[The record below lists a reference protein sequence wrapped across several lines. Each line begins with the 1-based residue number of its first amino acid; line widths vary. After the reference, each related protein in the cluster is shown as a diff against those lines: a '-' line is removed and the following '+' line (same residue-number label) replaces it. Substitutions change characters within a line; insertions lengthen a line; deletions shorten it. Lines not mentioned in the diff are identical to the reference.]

1 MKLRQALLCTAVAA
15 VIVAGLGLGY
25 GGGRWWRANPSSP
38 AHENPPPDALPPAP
52 VGLAERNRDAAE
64 PGPVFGGADARRRAL
79 LVGVTKYDHLPQN
92 LHLTGPANDV
102 RLMKRLLMERY
113 QFPAEGIV
121 TLAESEGPA
130 RRPTRANIARAF
142 RTLVDQAREDDQ
154 VVIFLS
160 GHGDRQPESDPP
172 HPQFPEPDGIDEI
185 FLPADVRIG
194 EGSPMRAPNAIV
206 DDEIGDW
213 LRAITAKKAYV
224 WIIFDCCH
232 SGTMTRGSEVVREL
246 PPNTLVPQGELD
258 KARQRAARRQEKTRG
273 GPSAKPVPFVPGELS
288 DYLVAVYACRPH
300 ETTPESPQPPQSPDA
315 QYHGLLT
322 YTLVELLTKSASSK
336 SPLTYRELVQRL
348 QVRYAGRP
356 QGSPTPQVEGRG
368 QDRVVLGMEQPMR
381 SRLLLNREQ
390 GEYRVNAGDLY
401 GLTPGSVLAVD
412 SPAGRDEGPRL
423 LGHVRVVAT
432 RPFDATVE
440 PCAHEGSA
448 QVNDLPPLS
457 ACRPVFLDYALR
469 RYKVG
474 VQTSEDQATVRK
486 QLQKAVKTLAEA
498 KDGLVEYVE
507 DPRRAD
513 WLVRLEQGK
522 VQLLEASANR
532 VPFVLPGP
540 EDAGLSD
547 ALHRSLEKVYRA
559 RNLIALAGGFEE
571 QRYRGSPAVDV
582 DVEVLRHKNP
592 SDRGEVLRQPAEGWV
607 FRPGDLIS
615 FRLHNKS
622 PSLRLDVTLLIV
634 GTDFQ
639 VAAYYPRSGEVGKS
653 LEPGRTLDTPPP
665 HGQIGDEPPFGPECL
680 VVIATP
686 AKNPPVD
693 FTALAQDGL
702 QRTRAADR
710 GQSLRSPLGELL
722 EYAMYRSGVRRGLS
736 RSFAEQHAMRVL
748 NWRTEPRQVKSP

>member
-1 MKLRQALLCTAVAA
+1 MVVVA
-15 VIVAGLGLGY
+15 VILAGLGLGY
-25 GGGRWWRANPSSP
+25 GGGRWWRVDSSSP
-38 AHENPPPDALPPAP
+38 ADENPPPDALSPAP
-52 VGLAERNRDAAE
+52 AELAERNRDAGE
-64 PGPVFGGADARRRAL
+64 PGPVFGGADVRRRAL
-79 LVGVTKYDHLPQN
+79 LVGVTRFDHLPEN
-92 LHLTGPANDV
+92 LHLIGPANDA
-102 RLMKRLLMERY
+102 RLMRRLLMESY
-113 QFPAEGIV
+113 QFPAEAIV
-121 TLAESEGPA
+121 TLTEDAGPA

-142 RTLVDQAREDDQ
+142 RNLADQAREDDQ
-154 VVIFLS
+154 VVILLS

-185 FLPADVRIG
+185 FLPADVRKG
-194 EGSPMRAPNAIV
+194 EGSPVRVPNAII
-206 DDEIGDW
+206 DDEIGEW
-213 LRAITAKKAYV
+213 LRAIAAKKAYV

-232 SGTMTRGSEVVREL
+232 SGTMTRGTEVVREL
-246 PPNTLVPQGELD
+246 PPFTLVPQEELD
-258 KARQRAARRQEKTRG
+258 KARQRAARRQGIQRG
-273 GPSAKPVPFVPGELS
+273 GSSVKPIPFVPQKPS
-288 DYLVAVYACRPH
+288 DYLLALYACRPH
-300 ETTPESPQPPQSPDA
+300 ETTPESPQPPDSRDA
-315 QYHGLLT
+315 EYHGLLT
-322 YTLVELLTKSASSK
+322 YTLADILTMSAMSK
-336 SPLTYRELVQRL
+336 SPLTYRELVQCL
-348 QVRYAGRP
+348 QMQYARRP
-356 QGSPTPQVEGRG
+356 QSSPTPQVEGRG
-368 QDRVVLGMEQPMR
+368 QDRVVMGIEQPMR
-381 SRLLLNREQ
+381 SHLRLARDPD
-390 GEYRVNAGDLY
+390 GYKVNAGDLY
-401 GLTPGSVLAVD
+401 GLTPGSILAVD
-412 SPAGRDEGPRL
+412 SSAGGDEKPKL

-432 RPFDATVE
+432 RPFDATVV
-440 PCAHEGSA
+440 PCAYEGSA
-448 QVNDLPPLS
+448 QVNDLPPQS
-457 ACRPVFLDYALR
+457 TCRPVFLDYALR

-474 VQTSEDQATVRK
+474 VQTSDGQAAAR
-486 QLQKAVKTLAEA
+486 QRLQKAVKALAEA

-507 DPRRAD
+507 DPQRAD

-522 VQLLEASANR
+522 VQLVEASANR
-532 VPFVLPGP
+532 VPFALPGP
-540 EDAGLSD
+540 EDAGLRD

-615 FRLHNKS
+615 FRVHNKS

-639 VAAYYPRSGEVGKS
+639 VAAYYPRPDEVGKS

-680 VVIATP
+680 IVIATP
-686 AKNPPVD
+686 ARNPPVD

-722 EYAMYRSGVRRGLS
+722 EYAMYRSGSRRGLS
-736 RSFAEQHAMRVL
+736 RSFAEQHGMRVL